1 MTGFGFT
8 TPLFISVMLLSQVV
22 TSKEI
27 EVPLEAKSLDHETAY
42 PYELP
47 SALITPE
54 VQRGLRVLFQREL
67 EHYEFDENNHDI
79 SGNYE
84 EVNSYLWLLGYLQV
98 IEAEP
103 LARFYWPRNF
113 SHPNGEGPRGP
124 FNSADFEMDLY
135 WQSDG
140 TFSEL
145 KMRFCRAGV
154 RGERRYF
161 RRSSS
166 GCRALSESFQ
176 KWFSNW
182 ALVPLLGQRTYLPR
196 VFRLTS
202 QHRASRFRV
211 SFLNYEQIPEYGV
224 YGLNTYP
231 PGGIRTLKQLLKA
244 ENWRSLESFMRNRLD
259 MHPLNQYYLGLALM
273 NQKKIAEAIT
283 HWNVFLEDA
292 GYDFPEFST
301 HAITQLIDHFYDAN
315 EHINVASFPRRYIAR
330 FDSFDQANVLT
341 DAITYSKAQYFSSLT
356 LVDQPRIATALKG
369 FIQLQEDQI
378 VRSDPDIRSLVNE
391 QLYGLLKQIKEVAH
405 AEGRAR

>member
-8 TPLFISVMLLSQVV
+8 TPLLISVMLLSQAVA
-22 TSKEI
+22 SKEI
-27 EVPLEAKSLDHETAY
+27 EVPIEAKSLDDETAY
-42 PYELP
+42 PYEPP
-47 SALITPE
+47 SELITPE
-54 VQRGLRVLFQREL
+54 VQRGLHVLFQREL

-103 LARFYWPRNF
+103 LPRFYWPRNF

-140 TFSEL
+140 KFSEL
-145 KMRFCRAGV
+145 KMRFCTAGV
-154 RGERRYF
+154 QGTRRL
-161 RRSSS
+161 RRESSS

-182 ALVPLLGQRTYLPR
+182 EIVPLVRQRAKIPR
-196 VFRLTS
+196 VFRLTN
-202 QHRASRFRV
+202 QHRAERFRV
-211 SFLNYEQIPEYGV
+211 SFLDHEQIPEYGI
-224 YGLNTYP
+224 YGTKEYP
-231 PGGIRTLKQLLKA
+231 AGRKGKLKELL
-244 ENWRSLESFMRNRLD
+244 EEEDWRSLESFMRNRLD
-259 MHPLNQYYLGLALM
+259 MHPLNQYYLGLALV
-273 NQKKIAEAIT
+273 NQQKIAEAVT

-292 GYDFPEFST
+292 GYNFPEFST

-315 EHINVASFPRRYIAR
+315 EYIHVASLPRRYIAR

-341 DAITYSKAQYFSSLT
+341 AAITYSKVQYFSSLT

-369 FIQLQEDQI
+369 FIQLQQDEL

-391 QLYGLLKQIKEVAH
+391 QLHGLLQQISEVGSAS
-405 AEGRAR
+405 RAF